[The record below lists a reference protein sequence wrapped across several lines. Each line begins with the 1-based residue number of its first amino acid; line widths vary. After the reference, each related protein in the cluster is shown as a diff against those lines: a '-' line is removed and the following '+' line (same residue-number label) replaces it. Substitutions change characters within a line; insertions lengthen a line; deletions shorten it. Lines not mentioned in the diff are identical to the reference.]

1 MILSSQPPEGIFGM
15 SVAIAALLFVAMPA
29 VILHYVTQ
37 WKKTRGL
44 SSEDEK
50 MLTELYASAQRLEQR
65 IENLE
70 RVLEATERSKS

>member
-1 MILSSQPPEGIFGM
+1 MT

>member
-1 MILSSQPPEGIFGM
+1 MILASPVPEGIVGM
-15 SVAIAALLFVAMPA
+15 SVAVVALIFVAMPA

-44 SSEDEK
+44 SAEDER
-50 MLTELYASAQRLEQR
+50 MLSELYASAQRLEQR

-70 RVLEATERSKS
+70 RVLESERSKT

>member
-1 MILSSQPPEGIFGM
+1 MILASNPPEGILGM

-50 MLTELYASAQRLEQR
+50 MLTDLYASAQRLEQR

-70 RVLEATERSKS
+70 RVLEANERSKS

>member
-1 MILSSQPPEGIFGM
+1 MS

>member
-1 MILSSQPPEGIFGM
+1 M